1 MADKSKTVIIKK
13 VKKGHGG
20 HHGGAWKVAYA
31 DFVTAM
37 MAFFLLLWLLTMTSS
52 EKRAVLAQYFKNF
65 SIFQEAGKS
74 FMKESSQILQ
84 SPSGD
89 LKSSS
94 RDPGMGTELTAED
107 LKEKL
112 KRAIEQKLKGLS
124 DQVLVDIFEG
134 GVRIQL
140 VDSEGKPM
148 FYPGSAELSPS
159 AKALLKLVSENI
171 RDMLNR
177 VAVEGHTDAAP
188 LLKGQT
194 TNWELS
200 TARASSARR
209 ELESDGIDSNRVARV
224 VGYADTELLIKENPR
239 DPRNRRISIILLQ
252 PTQKEPLKNF
262 PVRQEAVPERKPA
275 ERAPLTPAA
284 SNSPQP
290 AAAHGQG
297 EGRTPLRPELDIR
310 PQKPILLPGR

>member
-1 MADKSKTVIIKK
+1 M
-13 VKKGHGG
+13 
-20 HHGGAWKVAYA
+20 AYA

-89 LKSSS
+89 LKTSS

-112 KRAIEQKLKGLS
+112 KRAIEEKLRDLK
-124 DQVLVDIFEG
+124 DQALVDIFEG

-140 VDSEGKPM
+140 VDSDGKSM
-148 FYPGSAELSPS
+148 FLPGSAELSPS

-171 RDMLNR
+171 KDMLNR
-177 VAVEGHTDAAP
+177 IAVEGHTDAAP
-188 LLKGQT
+188 LMNGQI

-209 ELESDGIDSNRVARV
+209 ELESNSIDTNRIARV

-252 PTQKEPLKNF
+252 PPHKEPAGTF
-262 PVRQEAVPERKPA
+262 PVRQEVTPAIRPA
-275 ERAPLTPAA
+275 EREPAPSATPDGLQ
-284 SNSPQP
+284 SGRN
-290 AAAHGQG
+290 QG
-297 EGRTPLRPELDIR
+297 EGRIQLRPELDIR
-310 PQKPILLPGR
+310 PQKPIQP